1 MKKEKTEGYRKISFK
16 KAITLVLCLCCVAA
30 FAFAGASLN
39 KTAARADE
47 ELVEVMNDHFTAV
60 VDTNGYRTD
69 FITDQM
75 IKLQYDKQF
84 HATDAWLNDKGSS
97 NYTIDGMDLGNYL
110 VINGMTFN
118 EIREAYSG
126 VYTSVD
132 GRTNLSKG
140 GDWTPVTV
148 RAYPDSVY
156 LAIHRGL
163 TDIGAMTVGLKD
175 GFSYVYNGT
184 TYKTE
189 GDLIFKSTLNPT
201 SNFETPIFVK
211 QEEADETEYAVET
224 FSRSLEDG
232 GTNGEYK
239 CLRFFPLS
247 GADYSASYKSQC
259 LGDHYLYA
267 KDYLLINDKSVNYWN
282 LNTYSSEDDYTTNPV
297 GNSGRPYSTPVI
309 AYLYN
314 SGEFQ
319 IWFHSA
325 WAARNGIDLNNVK
338 ISLDKG
344 FPFVKKDGKVY
355 VTENKFSAERI
366 DGAVYCTKSEKN
378 ITPTVSIENVTEQT
392 ALKHLVVDVTIS
404 EPMDDIVWHM
414 IDGYAPNANALTKI
428 LINGKSVSEINSST
442 DVSGWDWSGGCGF
455 SATNALLQ
463 KPVLILCNGGKMTIY
478 INGQYRDLLSN
489 GKNTDVKIEILGG
502 SNVLFQP
509 SKTDAGNKYS
519 LGAMAETA
527 IYNRTYTLSVYPDG
541 KAGEAVT
548 SEVVHGSAIDLS
560 GYKKEGYSVK
570 WVDADGNAALGV
582 MPEKDYAVYAE
593 YTAIEYT
600 AEVEYLSGT
609 TETVTYT
616 IENRAEKLAGIKQK
630 LTKNTA
636 EYEYVLD
643 KTELPL
649 ENCTVK
655 EVKTPV
661 EYTITLKF
669 ADGNTE
675 EVKFNVENRAEVR
688 AALDRKLTE
697 STDEYEYSWK
707 GGMPETLPLE
717 NLEYEVAR
725 KAKEYTLILDYVEKD
740 DETIIFTVETR
751 DGVLASLAEK
761 LTPSANGYAYSWK
774 DLPETL
780 ALKNQTITEL
790 KTAIEYTLT
799 LVYSDSG
806 KENEELK
813 FTVENKDAV
822 YASLSEKLT
831 ATTAEYAYAW
841 DKSEL
846 PLENV
851 TLTEV
856 KTAVEY
862 TLTIKYVEKADETLK
877 FTVEN
882 KDDTFNSLADK
893 ITPDS
898 AAYTYNWDKDELKL
912 ENTTITEKRTANEYV
927 LTVKYADKAAE
938 TIKFTVETRDS
949 VLASL
954 AEKLTPST
962 EEYEY
967 SWKNLPEQLELKNQ
981 TIEEE
986 KKAKTPTSDSSDSG
1000 KSDDSGKTDD
1010 GSDSSGSG
1018 CGAGVF
1024 GGSVFAVIG
1033 LFAAA
1038 VALKKKKD

>member
-1 MKKEKTEGYRKISFK
+1 MKKEKTEGYRKITFK
-16 KAITLVLCLCCVAA
+16 NAITLLLCLCCIAA
-30 FAFAGASLN
+30 FVFAGVNISQ
-39 KTAARADE
+39 TAKADE
-47 ELVEVMNDHFTAV
+47 GTVEVMNDHFTAV
-60 VDTNGYRTD
+60 IDANGYRTD

-84 HATDAWLNDKGSS
+84 HATDAWLNDKKKE
-97 NYTIDGMDLGNYL
+97 NYIIDGMDLGNYL

-126 VYTSVD
+126 MYTSVD

-148 RAYPDSVY
+148 RTYPDSIY
-156 LAIHRGL
+156 LAIHRGF

-175 GFSYVYNGT
+175 GFSYVYDGT

-201 SNFETPIFVK
+201 SNFETPVFVK

-239 CLRFFPLS
+239 CLRFFPLLS
-247 GADYSASYKSQC
+247 ADYNASYQSRV
-259 LGDHYLYA
+259 LGDHYMYA

-282 LNTYSSEDDYTTNPV
+282 INTYSSEDDYTTNPV

-314 SGEFQ
+314 NGEFQ

-325 WAARNGIDLNNVK
+325 WAERNNIDLNNVK

-355 VTENKFSAERI
+355 VTANKFSAERI
-366 DGAVYCTKSEKN
+366 DGAVYCTKSETS
-378 ITPTVSIENVTEQT
+378 ITPSVSIGNVTEQT
-392 ALKHLVVDVTIS
+392 ALKHLVVDVTLS

-442 DVSGWDWSGGCGF
+442 DTSGWDWSGGCGF

-463 KPVLILCNGGKMTIY
+463 KSVLILCNGGKMTIY

-509 SKTDAGNKYS
+509 TKTEAGNKYL

-527 IYNRTYTLSVYPDG
+527 IFNRTYALSVYPDG

-548 SEVVHGSAIDLS
+548 SEVVHGGAIDIS
-560 GYKKEGYSVK
+560 GYKKDGYTVK
-570 WVDADGNAALGV
+570 WVDAEGNAALTV

-593 YTAIEYT
+593 YTAIEYNV
-600 AEVEYLSGT
+600 EVEYLGGT
-609 TETVTYT
+609 TENVTYT
-616 IENRAEKLAGIKQK
+616 IENRVEKLAEIQQK
-630 LTKNTA
+630 LTANTA

-655 EVKTPV
+655 EVKKPV
-661 EYTITLKF
+661 EYTITLKY

-675 EVKFNVENRAEVR
+675 EVKFTVENRVEVR

-717 NLEYEVAR
+717 NLEYEVTR
-725 KAKEYTLILDYVEKD
+725 KAKEYTLTLDYVEKA
-740 DETIIFTVETR
+740 DETITFTVETR
-751 DGVLASLAEK
+751 DNVLASLAEK

-799 LVYSDSG
+799 IVYSDSG

-813 FTVENKDAV
+813 FTVENREAV

-841 DKSEL
+841 DKTEL
-846 PLENV
+846 PLANV
-851 TLTEV
+851 TVTEI

-862 TLTIKYVEKADETLK
+862 TLTIKYVEKTDETLK

-882 KDDTFNSLADK
+882 KDDVFNSLADK

-898 AAYTYNWDKDELKL
+898 AAYTYNWDRSELNL
-912 ENTTITEKRTANEYV
+912 ENTTITETRTANEYT
-927 LTVKYADKAAE
+927 LTLKYADKAPE
-938 TIKFTVETRDS
+938 TIKFTVETRES

-954 AEKLTPST
+954 AGKLTPSI
-962 EEYEY
+962 EDYEY

-986 KKAKTPTSDSSDSG
+986 KKAVKKPTPDSSDSG
-1000 KSDDSGKTDD
+1000 KTDDSGNGDNS
-1010 GSDSSGSG
+1010 GSSESG
-1018 CGAGVF
+1018 CGAGVL
-1024 GGSVFAVIG
+1024 GGSVFTVIG

>member
-30 FAFAGASLN
+30 FVFAGVNISQ
-39 KTAARADE
+39 TAKADGGT
-47 ELVEVMNDHFTAV
+47 VEVMNDHFTAV
-60 VDTNGYRTD
+60 IDANGYRTD

-84 HATDAWLNDKGSS
+84 HATDAWLNDKKKE
-97 NYTIDGMDLGNYL
+97 NYIIDGMDLGNYL

-126 VYTSVD
+126 MYTSVD

-148 RAYPDSVY
+148 RAYPDSIY
-156 LAIHRGL
+156 LAIHRGF

-175 GFSYVYNGT
+175 GFSYVYDGT

-201 SNFETPIFVK
+201 SNFETPVFVK

-224 FSRSLEDG
+224 FSRSLENG

-239 CLRFFPLS
+239 CLRFFPLLS
-247 GADYSASYKSQC
+247 ADYNASYQSRV
-259 LGDHYLYA
+259 LGDHYMYA

-282 LNTYSSEDDYTTNPV
+282 INTYSSEDDYTTNPV

-314 SGEFQ
+314 NGEFQ

-325 WAARNGIDLNNVK
+325 WAERNNIDLNNVK

-355 VTENKFSAERI
+355 VTANKFSAERI
-366 DGAVYCTKSEKN
+366 DGAVYCTKSETS
-378 ITPTVSIENVTEQT
+378 ITPSVSIENVTEQT
-392 ALKHLVVDVTIS
+392 ALKHLIVDVTLS

-442 DVSGWDWSGGCGF
+442 DTSGWDWSGGCGF

-548 SEVVHGSAIDLS
+548 SEVVHGNAIDLS

-570 WVDADGNAALGV
+570 WVDEEGNAALTV

-600 AEVEYLSGT
+600 AKVEYLSGT
-609 TETVTYT
+609 TENVTYI
-616 IENRAEKLAGIKQK
+616 IENREEKLAAIKQK
-630 LTKNTA
+630 LTANTA

-649 ENCTVK
+649 ENCTIK
-655 EVKTPV
+655 EVKKPV
-661 EYTITLKF
+661 EYTITLKY

-675 EVKFNVENRAEVR
+675 EVKFNVENRTEVR
-688 AALDRKLTE
+688 TALDRKLTE

-707 GGMPETLPLE
+707 GGMPETLPLD
-717 NLEYEVAR
+717 NLEYEVTR
-725 KAKEYTLILDYVEKD
+725 KAKEYTLTLDYVEKA
-740 DETIIFTVETR
+740 DETITFTVETR
-751 DGVLASLAEK
+751 ENVLASLAEK

-799 LVYSDSG
+799 IVYSDNE
-806 KENEELK
+806 KENETLK

-831 ATTAEYAYAW
+831 ATTVEYAYAW
-841 DKSEL
+841 DKTEL

-862 TLTIKYVEKADETLK
+862 TLTIKYVEKTGETLK

-882 KDDTFNSLADK
+882 KDDVFNSLADK

-898 AAYTYNWDKDELKL
+898 AAYTYNWDRSELNL
-912 ENTTITEKRTANEYV
+912 ENTTITETRTANEYT
-927 LTVKYADKAAE
+927 LTLKYADKAAE
-938 TIKFTVETRDS
+938 TIKFTVETRES

-954 AEKLTPST
+954 AGKLTPST
-962 EEYEY
+962 EDYEY

-986 KKAKTPTSDSSDSG
+986 KKAKNPTSDSSDSG
-1000 KSDDSGKTDD
+1000 KSDDSGNGDNS
-1010 GSDSSGSG
+1010 GSSGSG
-1018 CGAGVF
+1018 CGAGVL